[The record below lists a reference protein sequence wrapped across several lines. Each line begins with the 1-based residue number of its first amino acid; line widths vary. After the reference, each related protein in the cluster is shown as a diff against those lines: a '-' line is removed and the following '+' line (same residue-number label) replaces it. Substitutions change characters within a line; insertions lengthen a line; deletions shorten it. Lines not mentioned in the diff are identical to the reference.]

1 MIVFHCTFLALRS
14 YDAGKRTREIWDY
27 ELKGET
33 KVFAGWESRL
43 ISGIRLTEADPFGTM
58 GTNTLYEYTEIA

>member
-33 KVFAGWESRL
+33 KVFAGWESR
-43 ISGIRLTEADPFGTM
+43 
-58 GTNTLYEYTEIA
+58 